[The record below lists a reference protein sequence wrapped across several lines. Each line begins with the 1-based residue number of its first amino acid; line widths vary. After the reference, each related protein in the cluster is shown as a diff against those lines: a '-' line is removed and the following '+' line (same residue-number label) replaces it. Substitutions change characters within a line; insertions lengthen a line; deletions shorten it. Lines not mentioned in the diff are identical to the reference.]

1 MMLKTLTQSDNVNSS
16 VYQTLLF
23 SDGSIS
29 MRGFE
34 LNSDISLVSFQKS
47 GVRGQ
52 AIAEYRSVCA
62 SKVKCHRLP

>member
-34 LNSDISLVSFQKS
+34 LNSDVSLVSFQK
-47 GVRGQ
+47 
-52 AIAEYRSVCA
+52 
-62 SKVKCHRLP
+62 